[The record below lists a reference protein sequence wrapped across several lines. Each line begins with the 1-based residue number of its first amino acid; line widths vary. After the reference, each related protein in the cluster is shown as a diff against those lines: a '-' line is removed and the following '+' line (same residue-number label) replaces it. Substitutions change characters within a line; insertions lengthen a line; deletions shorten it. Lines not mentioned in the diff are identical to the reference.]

1 MQDIKDFTDRELKG
15 LVTLTRI
22 TEDALAISTKK
33 FNPETSEELPM
44 EVVGGSIQEY
54 KDRAIELQAE
64 IDEIN
69 AFVAKCELLK
79 VQNLS

>member
-22 TEDALAISTKK
+22 TEDALAFSTKK
-33 FNPETSEELPM
+33 FDPTTGEELAM

-54 KDRAIELQAE
+54 KDKALELQSQ
-64 IDEIN
+64 INEIN
-69 AFVAKCELLK
+69 TFVAKCEALTA
-79 VQNLS
+79 QN

>member
-22 TEDALAISTKK
+22 TEDALAFSTKK
-33 FNPETSEELPM
+33 FDPTTGEELAM
-44 EVVGGSIQEY
+44 VVGGSIQEY
-54 KDRAIELQAE
+54 KDKAIELQSQ

-69 AFVAKCELLK
+69 DFVAKCEALTA
-79 VQNLS
+79 QN